1 MARKGAF
8 DATLEP
14 RAWFDSKAL
23 PEGWFA
29 DELIPAPTSGN
40 IQGSASITLD
50 NFTLVATG
58 VLGNPPITANSNI
71 TLDPVTVSSTGKLNI
86 AGALSKTLDDFT
98 LVATASLLI
107 RGNASITL
115 DNFTLV
121 ATGVSGTPPI
131 TANASITL
139 DPVTVS
145 STGKLAIAATLS
157 RTLDDFTL
165 VSTASLL
172 IRGNANI
179 TLDPFTLASTG
190 TLSTPSGS
198 CPSANEIAQ
207 AVWNYLLEGSVSAGQ
222 MLRGVT
228 RTQLARVD
236 INETTGQV
244 TIYKLDG
251 TTVFAQASTSPTG
264 DRNAPTVDWN

>member
-1 MARKGAF
+1 MLL
-8 DATLEP
+8 TLFSP
-14 RAWFDSKAL
+14 NN
-23 PEGWFA
+23 
-29 DELIPAPTSGN
+29 SGGG
-40 IQGSASITLD
+40 IVGSA
-50 NFTLVATG
+50 
-58 VLGNPPITANSNI
+58 NI
-71 TLDPVTVSSTGKLNI
+71 TLDPVTVSSTGKLDI

-107 RGNASITL
+107 RGDASITL
-115 DNFTLV
+115 DNFTLT
-121 ATGVSGTPPI
+121 ATGVSGNPPI
-131 TANASITL
+131 TANANITLDPFTVSSTSRVSIAANASIAL
-139 DPVTVS
+139 DPVTV
-145 STGKLAIAATLS
+145 
-157 RTLDDFTL
+157 

-179 TLDPFTLASTG
+179 TLDSFTLSSTG

-228 RTQLARVD
+228 RTQLAKVD

-264 DRNAPTVDWN
+264 DRNAPTVDWS

>member
-1 MARKGAF
+1 MLL
-8 DATLEP
+8 TLFSP
-14 RAWFDSKAL
+14 NN
-23 PEGWFA
+23 
-29 DELIPAPTSGN
+29 SGGGIVGN
-40 IQGSASITLD
+40 ANITLD
-50 NFTLVATG
+50 SFTLEATG
-58 VLGNPPITANSNI
+58 VSGNPPITANANI
-71 TLDPVTVSSTGKLNI
+71 TLDPVTVSSTGKLDI
-86 AGALSKTLDDFT
+86 AGS
-98 LVATASLLI
+98 
-107 RGNASITL
+107 
-115 DNFTLV
+115 
-121 ATGVSGTPPI
+121 
-131 TANASITL
+131 
-139 DPVTVS
+139 
-145 STGKLAIAATLS
+145 LS

-172 IRGNANI
+172 IRGNASITLDDFTLSATGVSGTPPITANANI
-179 TLDPFTLASTG
+179 TLDPVTVSSAASLSIAANANITLDSFTLSATG

-228 RTQLARVD
+228 RTQLAKVD

-264 DRNAPTVDWN
+264 DRNAPTVDWS

>member
-1 MARKGAF
+1 
-8 DATLEP
+8 
-14 RAWFDSKAL
+14 L
-23 PEGWFA
+23 PLVQA
-29 DELIPAPTSGN
+29 ATSG
-40 IQGSASITLD
+40 I
-50 NFTLVATG
+50 V
-58 VLGNPPITANSNI
+58 GNANI
-71 TLDPVTVSSTGKLNI
+71 TLDSFALVS
-86 AGALSKTLDDFT
+86 
-98 LVATASLLI
+98 TASLLI

-115 DNFTLV
+115 DDFTLS

-131 TANASITL
+131 TANANITL

-145 STGKLAIAATLS
+145 STASLFINGSLS

-179 TLDPFTLASTG
+179 TLDSFTLAATGVSGTPTITANANITLDSFTLSSTG

-228 RTQLARVD
+228 RTQLAKVD

-264 DRNAPTVDWN
+264 DRNAPTVEWS